1 VGNQV
6 RTASGLP
13 SLARVWGMSCL
24 LLQGAVLQLHAADM
38 QAAEAVLA
46 DSAWRRAE
54 LASYFSG
61 PAEPRVEKAL
71 WTSDKIF
78 NIGIHDMG
86 AAEHNLARQACTLL
100 EQQGFGAAYRV
111 RVIDINSMGD
121 KEQDWEIIGEARC
134 RQQD

>member
-1 VGNQV
+1 M
-6 RTASGLP
+6 P
-13 SLARVWGMSCL
+13 CL
-24 LLQGAVLQLHAADM
+24 LIQGAVLLVLAAGI
-38 QAAEAVLA
+38 QAAEPVLVDA
-46 DSAWRRAE
+46 ALRRAE
-54 LASYFSG
+54 LVSYFSG
-61 PAEPRVEKAL
+61 PDEPLVEKAL
-71 WTSDKIF
+71 WTSDQIF

-86 AAEHNLARQACTLL
+86 ATEHNLARQACILL